1 MFCFQA
7 LTISSEDDF
16 ESEFSSEMV
25 CKIHSELSH
34 IKYKVFQSCQKT
46 PQVLLVL
53 HGVTPQEIP
62 VEYFGGRSYVK
73 FPQRY
78 DMSDDVDNDDD
89 DFRKLVGII
98 LNTEP
103 IQLDTPF
110 SLQTNANG

>member
-34 IKYKVFQSCQKT
+34 IKY
-46 PQVLLVL
+46 QVLLVL